1 MLIVS
6 KATSTCDT
14 ILLVPPFFRCFFAN
28 LMIAH
33 KVKEGDTLFVTW
45 KTKSRG

>member
-1 MLIVS
+1 MPL
-6 KATSTCDT
+6 
-14 ILLVPPFFRCFFAN
+14 FFVCFFAN

-33 KVKEGDTLFVTW
+33 KVKEVDTLFVTW